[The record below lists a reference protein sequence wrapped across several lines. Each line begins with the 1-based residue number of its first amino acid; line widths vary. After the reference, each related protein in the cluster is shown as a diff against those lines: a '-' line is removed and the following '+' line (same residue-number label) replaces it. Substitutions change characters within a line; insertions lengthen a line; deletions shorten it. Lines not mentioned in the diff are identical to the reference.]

1 MSVVN
6 KPLDSLLLVLL
17 VLLCLATA
25 GCATVTGVLDLGQVE
40 QPGRV
45 AECESDS
52 EQKPLARWSS
62 ISGELLVRSYDA
74 GKAVNSYLRLTS
86 PVAVAAQANDLYIA
100 DLGQQ
105 AILKYDRGT
114 QTTRVFAEVPD
125 LNLDTGLYLD
135 RALSLY
141 LADPLGSQVIRFD
154 IDGRPQQTFQS
165 TSELPRPVAVVVDD
179 SRGEIF
185 AADQLTARILV
196 FNRGGLVTRAI
207 GADVADGVRFESV
220 TAMAIGPDQLY
231 VVDRLARR
239 VYALAPDGTYRYTF
253 GEEELELPGAVALD
267 SNNRVFV
274 ADEADNTI
282 KVYRGG
288 QLEAVV
294 GAQGDPVGL
303 GFRQLSALWL
313 SDGLLYIADAAS
325 ASIDILRV
333 VPPCE

>member
-1 MSVVN
+1 
-6 KPLDSLLLVLL
+6 L
-17 VLLCLATA
+17 LLCLAVA
-25 GCATVTGVLDLGQVE
+25 GCATVAGVLGLGEGE
-40 QPGRV
+40 QLSRV
-45 AECESDS
+45 AECDADS
-52 EQKPLARWSS
+52 EQRPLARWST

-100 DLGQQ
+100 DLGQR

-114 QTTRVFAEVPD
+114 QTTRVFAKVPD
-125 LNLDTGLYLD
+125 LNVDSGVYLD

-141 LADPLGSQVIRFD
+141 LADPLGSRVVRFD
-154 IDGRPQQTFQS
+154 IDGKPLQTFQS
-165 TSELPRPVAVVVDD
+165 TGELPRPVAVVVDD

-196 FNRGGLVTRAI
+196 FNRAGLVIRAI
-207 GADVADGVRFESV
+207 GADVAEGVRFESV

-231 VVDRLARR
+231 VVDQLARR
-239 VYALAPDGTYRYTF
+239 VYALSPDGTYRYTF
-253 GEEELELPGAVALD
+253 GEEELKLPGAITLD
-267 SNNRVFV
+267 SSNRVFV

-303 GFRQLSALWL
+303 GFRQLSAMWL
-313 SDGLLYIADAAS
+313 SDGLLYVADMAS

-333 VPPCE
+333 VPSCE